1 LATVFI
7 DIAAINE
14 DLDKIFGR
22 YNRGSNVSG
31 IVGTGVG
38 LYLVVIVAGLHHG
51 SVTVES
57 VEGKGTCS
65 TVHLPLLHVAD
76 DESASCPTSGCS
88 REHDLE
94 ECLPTHSARCLL
106 K

>member
-14 DLDKIFGR
+14 DLDKISSR
-22 YNRGSNVSG
+22 YSHGGNVSG
-31 IVGTGVG
+31 IVGIGVG

-51 SVTVES
+51 SATVES
-57 VEGKGTCS
+57 VEGKGACFTA
-65 TVHLPLLHVAD
+65 HLPLLHVAD
-76 DESASCPTSGCS
+76 HESASRPTSGCS

-94 ECLPTHSARCLL
+94 KCLPTQAARCSR